1 MFVNGFIKWL
11 AVKVHALP
19 VKRGKQDVGLL
30 KNTTKILKE
39 NHIVLIFPEGTRN
52 GIKKNG
58 KIQNGAVLISLMSGV
73 PIIPMGINAKKNYRP
88 FSKVVIN
95 IGKPIDLNEY
105 KDKRSDKKTLDNLSK
120 ELMEEM
126 IRLTNTE
133 I

>member
-1 MFVNGFIKWL
+1 
-11 AVKVHALP
+11 
-19 VKRGKQDVGLL
+19 
-30 KNTTKILKE
+30 
-39 NHIVLIFPEGTRN
+39 
-52 GIKKNG
+52 
-58 KIQNGAVLISLMSGV
+58 MSGV